1 VFKKVEQ
8 GARAGNVEIINVHP
22 AKGEPE
28 KFQANPSNVALAEDY
43 AVVALVK
50 GINPEHSQLILA
62 GTTTIGTQAAV
73 EYVTREN
80 HLSQLLKR
88 MNVTQASEMKQFEA
102 VIQAKVA
109 KGVPTEL
116 NLVALRVLN

>member
-1 VFKKVEQ
+1 
-8 GARAGNVEIINVHP
+8 
-22 AKGEPE
+22 
-28 KFQANPSNVALAEDY
+28 VALAEDY

>member
-1 VFKKVEQ
+1 VFKKVEE

-22 AKGEPE
+22 AKGEPA